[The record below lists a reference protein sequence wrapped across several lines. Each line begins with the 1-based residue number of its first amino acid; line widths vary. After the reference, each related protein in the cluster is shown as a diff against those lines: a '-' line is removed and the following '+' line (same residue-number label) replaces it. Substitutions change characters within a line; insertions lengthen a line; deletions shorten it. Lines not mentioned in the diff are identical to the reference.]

1 MAELLR
7 KNLALADGEVSYLE
21 WEAQAPLLHFT
32 HANGFNAETY
42 RALLTPLQG
51 GFRVTAADMRGHG
64 FTTLPA
70 VPGMQDKWAVY
81 GTDLARVIDALEP
94 GRKVILAG
102 HSMGAIA
109 SLMVAA
115 AHPER
120 VRGLV
125 LVEPVLMPRYAR
137 QMMRLM
143 RLVGRTPPP
152 GSDLASMAA
161 KRRAIF
167 PSFEMALSAYRGRGA
182 FKTWPAEVIADYLHG
197 GLVSTGNGTEMRLA
211 SDPAWESANFRN
223 APPGIARL
231 AGQVR
236 CPLTL
241 IHAGDGTAKSR
252 EVAIVA
258 RRKRDAR
265 IVHVPGTTHF
275 LPMERPDVVQD
286 EIERMGRATA

>member
-1 MAELLR
+1 MAEPTR
-7 KNLALADGEVSYLE
+7 KNLTLPDGEVSYLE
-21 WEAQAPLLHFT
+21 WAAQAPLLHFT
-32 HANGFNAETY
+32 HANGFNAQTY

-51 GFRVTAADMRGHG
+51 PFRVTAADMRGHG
-64 FTTLPA
+64 LTALPA
-70 VPGMQDKWAVY
+70 VPGMQEKWAIY
-81 GTDLARVIDALEP
+81 GADLSRVIDTLAP
-94 GRKVILAG
+94 DRPVILAG

-125 LVEPVLMPRYAR
+125 LIEPVLMPRFAR
-137 QMMRLM
+137 QMMQVMKL
-143 RLVGRTPPP
+143 LGRAPPN
-152 GSDLASMAA
+152 GDLAAMAA

-182 FKTWPAEVIADYLHG
+182 FKTWPEDVIADYLEG
-197 GLVSTGNGTEMRLA
+197 GLIPTGNGTEMRLA
-211 SDPAWESANFRN
+211 CDPAWESANFQT

-231 AGQVR
+231 AGRVR

-241 IHAGDGTAKSR
+241 IHAGRGTAKAR
-252 EVAIVA
+252 EVAVVA
-258 RRKRDAR
+258 RRKPDAR

-286 EIERMGRATA
+286 EIARMGRATA